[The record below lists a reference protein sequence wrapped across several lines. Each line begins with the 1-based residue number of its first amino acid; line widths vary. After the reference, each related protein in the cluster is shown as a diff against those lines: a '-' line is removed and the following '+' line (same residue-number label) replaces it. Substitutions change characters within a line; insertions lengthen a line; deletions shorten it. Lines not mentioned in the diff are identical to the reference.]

1 MKVSG
6 TKEFDAPRKVVWDA
20 ISDPEGM
27 ARLMP
32 GFESFEVQDSKHWRA
47 KVKVPLGIGGLRMT
61 IDFEQLDERP
71 LELASLRAKG
81 RGVGALM
88 DMTTSFRLSGDDA
101 HTSMDWEADVKML
114 GAGGAMGQRILQP
127 VVHQQVDHV
136 LAALEQR
143 VANVQAG

>member
-1 MKVSG
+1 
-6 TKEFDAPRKVVWDA
+6 
-20 ISDPEGM
+20 
-27 ARLMP
+27 
-32 GFESFEVQDSKHWRA
+32 
-47 KVKVPLGIGGLRMT
+47 
-61 IDFEQLDERP
+61 
-71 LELASLRAKG
+71 
-81 RGVGALM
+81 M